1 MKKLFLIFAVL
12 FASCF
17 EVQVKP
23 REVNAQSFADGSTY
37 YGYKTT
43 IIEGMKYGVWYVGDQ
58 SSQTGYSVFV
68 VNHTKDALEVELLK
82 KQLESFK
89 NKK

>member
-1 MKKLFLIFAVL
+1 MKKVLLIFAVL

-43 IIEGMKYGVWYVGDQ
+43 NIDGMKYGIWYVADQ
-58 SSQTGYSVFV
+58 TSQTGYSAFV
-68 VNHTKDALEVELLK
+68 VNHTKDQLEVELLR
-82 KQLESFK
+82 KQLNEK
-89 NKK
+89 

>member
-23 REVNAQSFADGSTY
+23 REVNAQSISSNYGTYSYSAKTIQGMEYGIWTANGDGS
-37 YGYKTT
+37 GFAA
-43 IIEGMKYGVWYVGDQ
+43 IC
-58 SSQTGYSVFV
+58 V
-68 VNHTKDALEVELLK
+68 VNLTKDALEVELLR
-82 KQLESFK
+82 KQLK
-89 NKK
+89 QK

>member
-23 REVNAQSFADGSTY
+23 KKVNAQTVNSTHGTY
-37 YGYKTT
+37 SYSTKTIQGMEYG
-43 IIEGMKYGVWYVGDQ
+43 IWA
-58 SSQTGYSVFV
+58 YSYNSGGQVAAISV
-68 VNHTKDALEVELLK
+68 INLTKDALEVELLK
-82 KQLESFK
+82 KQLQ
-89 NKK
+89 KK